1 MIKRSPL
8 LAKEEG
14 DLICDSAKYDQQI
27 TVKINGFIICAEDVK
42 AMDMKKDQTNHN
54 GWLRNSNNISL
65 EEVNNTVKIPANA
78 GFWRKLLAFAGPG
91 SLVAVGYVDPGN
103 WATSIAGGARFGYTL
118 LSVILI
124 SNVIAMLLQA
134 LSAKLGIVTGKD
146 LAQATRDAVG
156 KKTATFLWILT
167 ELAIIATDL
176 AEVIGSAIALNL
188 LFGIPLLLG
197 IAITVLDVL
206 LLLLLQRKGFRWIE
220 SIVIVLM
227 ATILF
232 VFAFEVIISKPELSA
247 LFGGYVPSYEIVT
260 DPEMLFI
267 SLGIL
272 GATVMPHNLYLHSSI
287 VQTRQYKRTT
297 EGRKE
302 ALKYS
307 FIDSNVSL
315 FFAFV
320 INSAILILGAAAF
333 YGTGLEVSE
342 IEAAYELLSPTLGV
356 SIAGTL
362 FAVALLASGQNSTIT
377 GTLTGQIVM
386 EGFIRMRISPILRRL
401 ITRLI
406 AVVPAFVVT
415 WISGSKG
422 TGELLL
428 WSQVILS
435 LQLPFAVVPLVLFT
449 SDKRKM
455 GIFAN
460 RTWIKIT
467 AWTATCVIIALNIF
481 LIAYIIMTGRELG

>member
-1 MIKRSPL
+1 MNS
-8 LAKEEG
+8 
-14 DLICDSAKYDQQI
+14 QI
-27 TVKINGFIICAEDVK
+27 EKVTDN
-42 AMDMKKDQTNHN
+42 N
-54 GWLRNSNNISL
+54 GWLRPSSNVSL
-65 EEVNNTVKIPANA
+65 EEVNNSVKIPSKA
-78 GFWRKLLAFAGPG
+78 GGWRKFLAFAGPG

-124 SNVIAMLLQA
+124 SNLIAMLLQS
-134 LSAKLGIVTGKD
+134 LSAKLGIVTGRD

-156 KKTATFLWILT
+156 KKTSFVLWILT

-197 IAITVLDVL
+197 ILITTLDVL
-206 LLLLLQRKGFRWIE
+206 LLLLLQKKGFRIIE
-220 SIVIVLM
+220 SIIIVLM
-227 ATILF
+227 ATIFLVF
-232 VFAFEVIISKPELSA
+232 VFEVIVSRPEVTA
-247 LFGGYVPSYEIVT
+247 LLGGYVPSFEIVT
-260 DPEMLFI
+260 NPEMLFI

-287 VQTRQYKRTT
+287 VQTRQYKRTV

-307 FIDSNVSL
+307 VIDSNISL
-315 FFAFV
+315 TLAFL

-333 YGTGLEVSE
+333 HGTGLDVSE
-342 IEAAYELLSPTLGV
+342 IEAAYELLSPTVGV
-356 SIAGTL
+356 GIASTL
-362 FAVALLASGQNSTIT
+362 FAIALLASGQNSTIT

-386 EGFIRMRISPILRRL
+386 EGFINLRITPWLRRM

-406 AVVPAFVVT
+406 AVVPAFIVT
-415 WISGSKG
+415 WIAGSRG

-428 WSQVILS
+428 WSQVVLS
-435 LQLPFAVVPLVLFT
+435 LQLPFAVIPLVLFT
-449 SDKRKM
+449 SDKKKM
-455 GIFAN
+455 GQFAN
-460 RTWIKIT
+460 RPWVKIL
-467 AWTATCVIIALNIF
+467 AWLSTVVILALNVF
-481 LIAYIIMTGRELG
+481 LVAYIIITGHDLG